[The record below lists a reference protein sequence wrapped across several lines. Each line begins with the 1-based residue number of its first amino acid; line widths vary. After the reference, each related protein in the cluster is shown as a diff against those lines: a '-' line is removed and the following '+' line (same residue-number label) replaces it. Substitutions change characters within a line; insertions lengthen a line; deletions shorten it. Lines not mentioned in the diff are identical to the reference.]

1 MTQSNSMLLTV
12 AETAEELRVG
22 RNFLYALVCSGV
34 LPSIRMGRRRMI
46 RRSDVLRFIQTGT
59 KASRRELWESARG
72 KK

>member
-1 MTQSNSMLLTV
+1 MNNSMLLTV
-12 AETAEELRVG
+12 AECAEELRVG

-46 RRSDVLRFIQTGT
+46 RRSDILRFIQTGT
-59 KASRRELWESARG
+59 TASRRELWKSARG